1 MTLYEIDKAIMDLAD
16 PETGEITDFEAL
28 DNLQMARDQK
38 IENIACYYK
47 NLVSDAE
54 AIKAEKDALAERQKA
69 AENKAARLKEYLSY
83 ALHGEKFSTPKC
95 VVTFRK
101 TTSVNVDNPSAAIE
115 WAELNGHKECVRYKA
130 PEISKSELG
139 KVLKAGQEVPGAVLV
154 EGLAVGVK

>member
-16 PETGEITDFEAL
+16 ENGEITDFEAL

-47 NLVSDAE
+47 NLLSDAE
-54 AIKAEKDALAERQKA
+54 ALKAEETAFAERRKA
-69 AENKAARLKEYLSY
+69 AENKAARMKEYLAY
-83 ALHGEKFSTPKC
+83 ALNGEKFQTPKC
-95 VVTFRK
+95 SVTFRK

-139 KVLKAGQEVPGAVLV
+139 KVLKAGQEVPGASLV
-154 EGLAVGVK
+154 EGLSVGVK

>member
-1 MTLYEIDKAIMDLAD
+1 MTLYEIDKAITDLAD

-54 AIKAEKDALAERQKA
+54 AIKVEKDALTERQKA

-83 ALHGEKFSTPKC
+83 ALRGEKFSTPKC
-95 VVTFRK
+95 AVTFRK

-115 WAELNGHKECVRYKA
+115 WAEMNGHKECVRYKA

-139 KVLKAGQEVPGAVLV
+139 KVLKTGQEVPGAALV
-154 EGLAVGVK
+154 EGLSVGVK